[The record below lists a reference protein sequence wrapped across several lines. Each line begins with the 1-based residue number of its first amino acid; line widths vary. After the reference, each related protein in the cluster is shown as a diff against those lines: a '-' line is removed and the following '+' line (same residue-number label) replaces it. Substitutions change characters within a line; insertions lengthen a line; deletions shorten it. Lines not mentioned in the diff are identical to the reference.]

1 MSFSSEYDSAGTH
14 RFSFT
19 LDGIESKTIK
29 AVEGLTLKLDKVE
42 TKSVG
47 PGGQAIHKAWAGNK
61 QFLGQ
66 LTVTRMMTEDRQ
78 WEEWF
83 KMAQT
88 DVKTARKHG
97 VITVFSPDQK
107 YETAREYMFKNAWP
121 TELKITGMNAA
132 AANPVEE
139 TVTFVYEELYME

>member
-1 MSFSSEYDSAGTH
+1 MSFSDYDSAGTH

-29 AVEGLTLKLDKVE
+29 SVEGLSLKLDKVE
-42 TKSVG
+42 TKSVDAH
-47 PGGQAIHKAWAGNK
+47 GQPIHKAWAGNK
-61 QFLGQ
+61 VFLGQ
-66 LTVTRMMTEDRQ
+66 LTVTRVMTDDRQ

-83 KMAQT
+83 KMAQN

-97 VITVFSPDQK
+97 IITVFSPDSK
-107 YETAREYMFKNAWP
+107 YGIAREYMFKNAWP
-121 TELKITGMNAA
+121 LELKITGMNAS

>member
-1 MSFSSEYDSAGTH
+1 MSFADYDSAGTH

-47 PGGQAIHKAWAGNK
+47 AHGQPIHKAWAGNK
-61 QFLGQ
+61 QFLGS
-66 LTVTRMMTEDRQ
+66 LTVTRVMTDDRQ

-83 KMAQT
+83 KMAQN

-97 VITVFSPDQK
+97 IITVFSPDSK
-107 YETAREYMFKNAWP
+107 YGIAREYMFKNAWP
-121 TELKITGMNAA
+121 TELKITGMNAS

-139 TVTFVYEELYME
+139 TVTFIYEELYME

>member
-1 MSFSSEYDSAGTH
+1 MSFSDYDSAGTH

-29 AVEGLTLKLDKVE
+29 SIEGLSMKLDKVE
-42 TKSVG
+42 TKSVNAR
-47 PGGQAIHKAWAGNK
+47 GQAVHKAWAGNK
-61 QFLGQ
+61 QYLGT
-66 LTVTRMMTEDRQ
+66 LTVTRVMTDDRQ

-83 KMAQT
+83 KMAQN

-97 VITVFSPDQK
+97 IITVFSPDTK
-107 YETAREYMFKNAWP
+107 FTIAREYMFKYAWP
-121 TELKITGMNAA
+121 TELKITGMNAS